1 MAAHPPRTMQGGTT
15 LATTYDVRIYS
26 LRTHTSKRGVDTFN
40 LRWNVAG
47 KTFCKTFKTKGLA
60 ESHRAELITAQRA
73 GTPFDVAEG
82 LPITILR
89 NRRDSITW
97 YQHAMDFIDMKWSTL
112 EGGSRRTYAE
122 SLATV
127 TAAMVHT
134 KRGIPEPTVLFRAL
148 AYWAFNT
155 SARRAGPPPA
165 EYRLAI
171 AWIEKNSLPV
181 TALADSGNARLAFNA
196 TTISHNGKQFAAKT
210 ARNKRQVLVGGIN
223 YAIELG
229 LLENNPL
236 SRLAVTVKRKQA
248 AVDRRVVVNPTQAVA
263 LLQAVGRHGESG
275 KRLVAFFAT
284 IYYAGLRPSE
294 AMALRREDCI
304 LPATGWGQLRFAE
317 ASPYTGKAWTDTKE
331 SHPRKALKHRE
342 EDEGRIVPVHP
353 TLVAHLREHLE
364 TYGTTADG
372 RIFRNSNNNPMTY
385 ASYGQVWRKAREE
398 TLTTAQVRSPLGKR
412 PYDLRH
418 ACLSTWLNA
427 GVPATQVAEWAGHS
441 VAMLLSTYAKC
452 LDGQENAAM
461 MKIESALELVAAPE
475 NFHGPQEPGT

>member
-1 MAAHPPRTMQGGTT
+1 MAAHPTRTMQGGTT

-26 LRTHTSKRGVDTFN
+26 IRTHTSKRGVDTFN

-134 KRGIPEPTVLFRAL
+134 KRG
-148 AYWAFNT
+148 
-155 SARRAGPPPA
+155 
-165 EYRLAI
+165 
-171 AWIEKNSLPV
+171 
-181 TALADSGNARLAFNA
+181 
-196 TTISHNGKQFAAKT
+196 
-210 ARNKRQVLVGGIN
+210 
-223 YAIELG
+223 
-229 LLENNPL
+229 
-236 SRLAVTVKRKQA
+236 
-248 AVDRRVVVNPTQAVA
+248 
-263 LLQAVGRHGESG
+263 
-275 KRLVAFFAT
+275 
-284 IYYAGLRPSE
+284 
-294 AMALRREDCI
+294 
-304 LPATGWGQLRFAE
+304 
-317 ASPYTGKAWTDTKE
+317 
-331 SHPRKALKHRE
+331 
-342 EDEGRIVPVHP
+342 VP
-353 TLVAHLREHLE
+353 EHLE

-372 RIFRNSNNNPMTY
+372 RIFRNSNGNSMTY

-398 TLTTAQVRSPLGKR
+398 TLTMAQARSPLGKR

-461 MKIESALELVAAPE
+461 MKIESALEPVTVAE
-475 NFHGPQEPGT
+475 NPQEPGT